1 MSYLLDTN
9 VLSELRKAGR
19 CDPAVAAWASAR
31 APRELFTS
39 VLVIGEIRKG
49 IELRRRVDAA
59 QANVLERWL
68 AAVARTFQGRILPV
82 DQAIAEDWG
91 RFNVPDPLPPIDGL
105 LAATARVHG
114 MTLVTRDIAI
124 IEASG
129 VRVFDPFTRA

>member
-9 VLSELRKAGR
+9 VLSELRKARR

-68 AAVARTFQGRILPV
+68 AAVLLTFQGRILPV
-82 DQAIAEDWG
+82 DRVVAEDWG
-91 RFNVPDPLPPIDGL
+91 RLNVPDPLPPIDGL

-114 MTLVTRDIAI
+114 MTLVTRDIDILA
-124 IEASG
+124 ASG
-129 VRVFDPFTRA
+129 VRVLDPFVAG